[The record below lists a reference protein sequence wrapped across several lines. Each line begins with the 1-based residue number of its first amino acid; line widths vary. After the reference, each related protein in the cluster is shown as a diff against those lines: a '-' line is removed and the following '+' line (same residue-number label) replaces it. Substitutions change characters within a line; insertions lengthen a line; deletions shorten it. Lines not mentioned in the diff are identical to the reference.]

1 MAAPTSL
8 SDFCSYAQVTR
19 EVLTQ
24 HYFEPYDNTIE
35 CTRNS
40 IFWIYTNMNPYMK
53 PMRKDEVQVSLDLL
67 TTIRILPW
75 DQQPDEHLVFAL
87 PQNPERMQVTEVTE
101 KEFSVAALFL
111 EELATTC
118 PGPPPPSSGNNGLAF
133 KTFPASSRSGHC

>member
-1 MAAPTSL
+1 
-8 SDFCSYAQVTR
+8 
-19 EVLTQ
+19 
-24 HYFEPYDNTIE
+24 
-35 CTRNS
+35 
-40 IFWIYTNMNPYMK
+40 MK

-101 KEFSVAALFL
+101 EFSVAALFL

-118 PGPPPPSSGNNGLAF
+118 PGPPPPSSGNNGLVL
-133 KTFPASSRSGHC
+133 KTFAASSRSGHC